1 MRFPSIK
8 AQPYLTKK
16 HFKDLVY
23 IYTHFGKKVQE
34 KKLHEEIDELNKALT
49 PEEFS
54 EELADVCILA
64 LQFVLCD
71 AKVQHHFIKKI
82 ERTLER
88 IDGGYYDN
96 QMRNK

>member
-1 MRFPSIK
+1 MRLPSIK

-23 IYTHFGKKVQE
+23 IYTSFGKKVQ
-34 KKLHEEIDELNKALT
+34 KDKLSEELDELSNAST
-49 PEEFS
+49 PDEFS

-71 AKVQHHFIKKI
+71 PKVQHHFIKKI
-82 ERTLER
+82 DRTIER
-88 IDGGYYDN
+88 IKEGYYDN
-96 QMRNK
+96 QV

>member
-1 MRFPSIK
+1 MKLPSIK

-23 IYTHFGKKVQE
+23 IYTHFGGNVQE
-34 KKLHEEIDELNKALT
+34 EKLQEELDELSNVLT
-49 PEEFS
+49 PDEFC

-71 AKVQHHFIKKI
+71 VKVQHHFIKKI
-82 ERTLER
+82 DRTIER
-88 IDGGYYDN
+88 IKAGYYDN
-96 QMRNK
+96 RM

>member
-1 MRFPSIK
+1 MRLPSIK
-8 AQPYLTKK
+8 NQPYLTKK

-23 IYTHFGKKVQE
+23 IYTHFGKKDQE
-34 KKLHEEIDELNKALT
+34 KKLQEELDELSNSLT
-49 PEEFS
+49 PDEFN

-88 IDGGYYDN
+88 IKEGYYDN
-96 QMRNK
+96 QM

>member
-1 MRFPSIK
+1 MRLPSIK

-34 KKLHEEIDELNKALT
+34 KKLQEELDELSNALS
-49 PEEFS
+49 PDEFS

-71 AKVQHHFIKKI
+71 PKVQHNFIKKI
-82 ERTLER
+82 DRTIERTKA
-88 IDGGYYDN
+88 GYYDN
-96 QMRNK
+96 QM